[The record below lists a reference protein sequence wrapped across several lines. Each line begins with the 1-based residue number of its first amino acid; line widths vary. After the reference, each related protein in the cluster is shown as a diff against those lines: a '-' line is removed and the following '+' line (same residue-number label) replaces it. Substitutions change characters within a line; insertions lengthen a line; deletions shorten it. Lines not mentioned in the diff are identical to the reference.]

1 MEQTAAVEFKHVGT
15 GTSVF
20 PAAPVEGRVKWLDSP
35 QAVIE
40 FVASGDLAESVVVAR
55 GGTTTFLTPALT
67 GGVKG
72 VITLQGAPE
81 SHLGILSREYGI
93 PCIMGVSFTEGMR
106 SARGEI
112 IPADGAVVRLDTSAK
127 EGQVLI
133 DPDAPVDDTPLAP
146 PTDAEAAAAAAMEQI
161 IPLLHNY
168 LGQTPHGS
176 EGDQQIRSSYQTDVL
191 QITRESLGRHL
202 TVPELNE
209 QQAYMAWNIWDF
221 LALRA
226 TEGESGLIPRQEYE
240 TFGCLWQ
247 WLRYGDFYRLILD
260 KIGVDGLIEMGK
272 TPRREPANKVNMLH
286 IWCSGF
292 TPMFGRAILGE
303 LGLAN
308 PDDARETVDL
318 YLQFMRALYYGMW
331 GASDG
336 EAMFTSMRGYKGA
349 ILDRSWIDR
358 FAAEARPFTGSDDRG
373 LFTAF
378 NASTELLGFLLHF
391 DNRSGLCDSG
401 PYDLGGGRFM
411 IVRDHFLHDPMYH
424 WHDVAEELPHC
435 FTQAMIF
442 NTHGAELTINLM
454 DGGTV
459 FTEPANY
466 LEHLESVAVYA
477 RDSWDT
483 PISEL
488 RPVDAAEMKR
498 SLELCKTATDRLY
511 RRIAS
516 MPKRDKIIAGAQVY
530 YSEFVAPFARA
541 AGVWETMRDELDFYE
556 LHPIVSEAYFPLV
569 RDGQGQAI
577 MGKVFVTGT
586 GFPGFPEGTPE
597 IEDGVDTTALKGIYD
612 RFLAANQPFKS
623 ACFAWMDL
631 DEDAR
636 WEKAA
641 EFTTHVE
648 RVEPALNRTAELL
661 PRFGGYGERLRAALA
676 RVDAGEHDYVTSVRV
691 DSLHTVWMEIHEDYL
706 QTLGIDRE
714 AEGSY

>member
-1 MEQTAAVEFKHVGT
+1 MDQMAAVEFKHVGT

-20 PAAPVEGRVKWLDSP
+20 GAEPVEGRVRWLDSP

-40 FVASGDLAESVVVAR
+40 FVASGEVAESVVVAR

-72 VITLQGAPE
+72 VITLQGAPA

-93 PCIMGVSFTEGMR
+93 PCIMGVSFSEGVR

-112 IPADGAVVRLDTSAK
+112 IPADGALVRLDTSAK
-127 EGQVLI
+127 EGHVLI

-146 PTDAEAAAAAAMEQI
+146 PSAEQAAAAAAMEQI
-161 IPLLHNY
+161 IPLLQNY

-176 EGDQQIRSSYQTDVL
+176 EGDQQIRSSNETDVL
-191 QITRESLGRHL
+191 QITRESLGRPL
-202 TVPELNE
+202 TIPELNE
-209 QQAYMAWNIWDF
+209 LQAYMAWNIWDF

-240 TFGCLWQ
+240 TFGCVWQ
-247 WLRYGDFYRLILD
+247 WLRYRDFYRLILD
-260 KIGVDGLIEMGK
+260 KVGVDGLIEIGA
-272 TPRREPANKVNMLH
+272 TPRREPGNKVNMLH

-303 LGLAN
+303 LGIEN
-308 PDDARETVDL
+308 PDEQRETVDL
-318 YLQFMRALYYGMW
+318 YLQFMRALYFGMW
-331 GASDG
+331 GSRDG
-336 EAMFTSMRGYKGA
+336 EAMFTSMRGFHGEL
-349 ILDRSWIDR
+349 LDRSWVDR
-358 FAAEARPFTGSDDRG
+358 FAAEAKPLAGPDRA
-373 LFTAF
+373 LFTSF

-401 PYDLGGGRFM
+401 PYDLGDGRFM

-424 WHDVAEELPHC
+424 WHDVAEGLPHC

-442 NTHGAELTINLM
+442 NTHGAELTVDLM

-466 LEHLESVAVYA
+466 LEHLESTAVYA
-477 RDSWDT
+477 RDTWDT
-483 PISEL
+483 PASEL
-488 RPVDAAEMKR
+488 RPVDAAEMER
-498 SLELCKTATDRLY
+498 CLELCKTATDRLY

-516 MPKRDKIIAGAQVY
+516 MPKRDKITAGAQVY
-530 YSEFVAPFARA
+530 YSEFVAPVARA
-541 AGVWETMRDELDFYE
+541 AGVWETIRDELDFHE
-556 LHPIVSEAYFPLV
+556 LHQVASEAYFPLV

-597 IEDGVDTTALKGIYD
+597 IGADTAALRGIYE

-623 ACFAWMDL
+623 ACFAWQDL

-636 WEKAA
+636 WEKAG
-641 EFTTHVE
+641 EFTGLVE
-648 RVEPALNRTAELL
+648 RIEPALKRSAELL
-661 PRFGGYGERLRAALA
+661 PRFAAYGDRLRAALQ
-676 RVDAGEHDYVTSVRV
+676 RVDAGEHDYVTGVRV
-691 DSLHTVWMEIHEDYL
+691 DSLHIVWMEIHEDYL
-706 QTLGIDRE
+706 QTLGISRE